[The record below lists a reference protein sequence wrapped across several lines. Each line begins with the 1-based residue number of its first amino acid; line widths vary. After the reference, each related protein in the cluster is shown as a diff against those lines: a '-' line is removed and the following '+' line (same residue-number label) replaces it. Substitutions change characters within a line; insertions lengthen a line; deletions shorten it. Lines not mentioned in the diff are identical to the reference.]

1 MNLNQLIN
9 KIETQLFFYYHDKT
23 LCHQYAWWML
33 QKISGK
39 TKTEL
44 IAHDIVLTPQ
54 QEQQLQSWIDAQI
67 KDHKPL
73 QYILGSV
80 PFVDAEIIVQSPILI
95 PRPETEEWVIDL
107 INQLKTLKNK
117 NITILDLATGTG
129 CIAIAFA
136 QALPNAH
143 IYATDISDD
152 ALKLTQKNS
161 RHNKI
166 KNLTVLKSDVFQQ
179 LPPNTKFDLIV
190 SNPPYITTDE
200 YKNLAASVLHWEDKN
215 ALVADDQGLAIIKK
229 IIQNSP
235 DYLKQNT
242 ELKEK
247 KIPQLCIEIGHKQ
260 GNAVKQLMQ
269 QHGFVDIQIKKDLA
283 QKDRLVCGRY
293 NEKREPS

>member
-9 KIETQLFFYYHDKT
+9 KIETQLFSYYHDKT

-44 IAHDIVLTPQ
+44 IAHGIVLTPQ
-54 QEQQLQSWIDAQI
+54 QEQQLQLWIDAQI

-95 PRPETEEWVIDL
+95 PRPETEEWVLQL
-107 INQLKTLKNK
+107 INTLKTLKNK
-117 NITILDLATGTG
+117 NITMLDLATGTG
-129 CIAIAFA
+129 CIAIALA

-166 KNLTVLKSDVFQQ
+166 KNLTVLKSDVFKQ
-179 LPPNTKFDLIV
+179 LPTHIKFDIIV
-190 SNPPYITTDE
+190 SNPPYITADE
-200 YKNLAASVLHWEDKN
+200 YKKLAASVLQWEDKN
-215 ALVADDQGLAIIKK
+215 ALVADDQGLATIKK

-260 GNAVKQLMQ
+260 GNTVKQLMQ
-269 QHGFVDIQIKKDLA
+269 QQGFVDIQIKKDLA
-283 QKDRLVCGRY
+283 KKDRLVCGRY
-293 NEKREPS
+293 NEKRESS